1 MPVGIFAID
10 CRRCGEQVPAPSHK
24 TEERFLDAVPE
35 FCIMEAKVMLAD
47 E

>member
-10 CRRCGEQVPAPSHK
+10 CRRYGEQVPAPSHK

>member
-1 MPVGIFAID
+1 MPVGISALD
-10 CRRCGEQVPAPSHK
+10 CRRCGEQVPVPSHK

-35 FCIMEAKVMLAD
+35 FYLAAAKAMLAG